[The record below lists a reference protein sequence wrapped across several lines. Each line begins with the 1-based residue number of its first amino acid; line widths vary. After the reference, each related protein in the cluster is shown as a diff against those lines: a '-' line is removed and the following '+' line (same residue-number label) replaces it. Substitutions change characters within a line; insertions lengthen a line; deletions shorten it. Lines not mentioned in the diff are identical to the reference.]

1 MREEPI
7 ELSQKE
13 RDRLKVLHE
22 VQQSHLKQVGASL
35 QLGLSTR
42 QVRRILRRLKQE
54 GDRGLIHRSRGR
66 DSNRKIPAA
75 QQERIISEVRR
86 RYADFGP
93 TLAAEKL
100 IAQGLVVSRET
111 LRQWMSQAGVWKPR
125 RQRLKAVHV
134 WRQRRAA
141 FGELVMMD
149 SSPFRW
155 LEERGPQLHLI
166 ALIDD
171 ATSRITARFVEHDTT
186 EENLRTLQIW
196 LRRYGRPLALY
207 TDKGSIFRAVKPPEL
222 EEQLAGQ
229 LAHTQFGRALQE
241 LDIRWIAAH
250 SPQAKGRIE
259 RLFATLQ
266 DRLVKELRLAG
277 IATVA
282 AANCL
287 LDEVFLPFWEK
298 RFTVAPRQARDAH
311 RSLGREH
318 RLEQILSIR
327 ERRSVASDYT
337 VRWRGQVWA
346 IPRAEVQPG
355 LRGAPI
361 QVEQR
366 LDGSVWARFRQ
377 AYLTLRPCPTP
388 RRFST
393 TPFGLRPP
401 GVVENREGEDKN
413 QNKTPNKRKYLP
425 PPDHPWRRTFLNCQK
440 PDISI
445 LR

>member
-22 VQQSHLKQVGASL
+22 VQQGHLKQVEASL
-35 QLGLSTR
+35 RLGLSTR
-42 QVRRILRRLKQE
+42 QIRRILRRLNQE
-54 GDRGLIHRSRGR
+54 GDRGLIHRMRGR
-66 DSNRKIPAA
+66 PSNRKIPAE
-75 QQERIISEVRR
+75 QQARMISEVRR
-86 RYADFGP
+86 QYADFGP

-100 IAQGLVVSRET
+100 ARQGLSVSRET
-111 LRQWMSQAGVWKPR
+111 LRQWMSHAGLWKPR

-134 WRQRRAA
+134 WRPRRGAL
-141 FGELVMMD
+141 GELVMMD

-171 ATSRITARFVEHDTT
+171 ATSRIALRLVEQDTT
-186 EENLRTLQIW
+186 EENLRTLQMW
-196 LRRYGRPLALY
+196 LRRHGRPLALY
-207 TDKGSIFRAVKPPEL
+207 TDKHSIFRPVKPAEL

-229 LAHTQFGRALQE
+229 PARTQFGRALQE

-259 RLFATLQ
+259 RLFATLR
-266 DRLVKELRLAG
+266 DRLVKELRLAE
-277 IATVA
+277 IATVL
-282 AANCL
+282 AANRFL
-287 LDEVFLPFWEK
+287 EDVFVPFWEK
-298 RFTVAPRQARDAH
+298 RFTVLPEQARDAH
-311 RSLGREH
+311 RGLGQAH

-327 ERRSVASDYT
+327 ETRSVAADYT

-346 IPRAEVQPG
+346 IRRAEVRPG
-355 LRGAPI
+355 LRGARI

-366 LDGSVWARFRQ
+366 LDGSVWARFHQ
-377 AYLTLRPCPTP
+377 AYLTLQPCPAP
-388 RRFST
+388 PRFSP

-401 GVVENREGEDKN
+401 GVVKNRKEQDKN
-413 QNKTPNKRKYLP
+413 KSKTLTKRKYIP
-425 PPDHPWRRTFLNCQK
+425 PPDHPWRRTFLNCKK